1 MLYSV
6 FLFFSVLFLYLSF
19 LSKLYNFDGVA
30 CAMAIELGNL
40 KHLFH
45 GNHLLYGFLGFL
57 FHHLLHSIGLNVR
70 SIISLQLMNCVLGSF
85 SSVLFFLLLYRLT
98 RQLQLSIL
106 YALGMVFSFGFWL
119 WHLEAQVYP
128 LGFIFLVSATFVL
141 FSQDHSKKYVW
152 VGLLHSLACLGH
164 IVHIIWIPVVLH
176 RMYVETN
183 SVSLALFWQ
192 KVRHY
197 MTSLFIPLLCAYG
210 AVILL
215 VIKPQTVDDGMR
227 FLSGSAALSGTFS
240 WPGLPGFER
249 IKIWLFTEGQ
259 ALYGHDLHKTVWG
272 PATSIMPTLLGGI
285 LRLLSKVLLAGAG
298 IYGLLKI
305 KNIFVHDNKPVL
317 IECGIWI
324 GVYAL
329 FFSSWEPG
337 NITYHQTDLIPLW
350 IVIAFI
356 FKSMPGSL
364 VKLGAAAIVV
374 IVLFIN
380 NFYGVIYPLS
390 KASRNPLLSKMK
402 FINEISNPQDL
413 IIITGG
419 WGRVYVPYFSRR
431 RYVTLEHHR
440 KILAETATQFW
451 EKGLRVFVYSDI
463 LENDTLKQLGLF
475 YTIKINYRKD
485 ENFSLAEIVPI
496 NESKY

>member
-1 MLYSV
+1 M
-6 FLFFSVLFLYLSF
+6 
-19 LSKLYNFDGVA
+19 
-30 CAMAIELGNL
+30 M
-40 KHLFH
+40 
-45 GNHLLYGFLGFL
+45 
-57 FHHLLHSIGLNVR
+57 
-70 SIISLQLMNCVLGSF
+70 
-85 SSVLFFLLLYRLT
+85 
-98 RQLQLSIL
+98 
-106 YALGMVFSFGFWL
+106 
-119 WHLEAQVYP
+119 
-128 LGFIFLVSATFVL
+128 
-141 FSQDHSKKYVW
+141 
-152 VGLLHSLACLGH
+152 
-164 IVHIIWIPVVLH
+164 
-176 RMYVETN
+176 
-183 SVSLALFWQ
+183 
-192 KVRHY
+192 
-197 MTSLFIPLLCAYG
+197 SLFVPLLCAYG

-215 VIKPQTVDDGMR
+215 VIKPQTVGDGMR

-305 KNIFVHDNKPVL
+305 KNIFVRDNKPVL
-317 IECGIWI
+317 TECGIWI

-364 VKLGAAAIVV
+364 VKLVAAAIVV
-374 IVLFIN
+374 IVLFVN

-390 KASRNPLLSKMK
+390 KASHNPLLSKMK

-413 IIITGG
+413 IIIKGG

-431 RYVTLEHHR
+431 RYVNLERHR

-451 EKGLRVFVYSDI
+451 KKGFRVFVYSDI

-475 YTIKINYRKD
+475 YTIKTNYRKD
-485 ENFSLAEIVPI
+485 KNFSLAEIVPI